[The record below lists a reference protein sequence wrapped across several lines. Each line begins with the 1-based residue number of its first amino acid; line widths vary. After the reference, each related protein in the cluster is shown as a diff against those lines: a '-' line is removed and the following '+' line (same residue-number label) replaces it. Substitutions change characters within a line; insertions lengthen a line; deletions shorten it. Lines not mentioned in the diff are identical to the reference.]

1 MVGNGFSVCTVNT
14 IILMSGL
21 TRNSFLVASKPPIPG
36 MFISIKMTSAWL
48 VRHHFTASSPLSA
61 SPATFIPRTSSII
74 RRIPVRTSS

>member
-1 MVGNGFSVCTVNT
+1 
-14 IILMSGL
+14 
-21 TRNSFLVASKPPIPG
+21 